1 MAQPKP
7 DRASLSL
14 LVLLGALTAFDPLSI
29 DMYLPAFPQIGR
41 DLHAGAS
48 LVELSL
54 TSFFI
59 GMTLGQLIYGPLSDH
74 YGRKKP
80 LIAGMTVYLLASFG
94 CAFSRSIHVLI
105 LFRVLQALGGCA
117 GMVIA
122 RAVVRD
128 LFDKKRVAH
137 IFSILMLVMG
147 LAPILAPLAGG
158 YLSEYFGWRFIFAA
172 LGGFCFIT
180 LLCAAFFLPETCSAS
195 EGRYLFRSTFRA
207 YGELLHDRHFLGY
220 ALAGGAIYAGMFAYI
235 AGSPFVLITLFGVRP
250 EHYGWIF
257 GANAVGIISFSQV
270 NRLLLRRFDSE
281 QILRFFVGGSALF
294 AIGVFA
300 AALFGHHLYALL
312 IPSSSPS
319 RSTASS
325 SRTLRPLLWRIKVT
339 APAPPLRSWEC
350 CSRPWPASRRFW
362 SASCITARHSPW
374 PESCSPAASPDGSS
388 CKRLPARK
396 LPTLQSLATTPSSP
410 TKPISLRAC
419 HLRS

>member
-312 IPSSSPS
+312 IPLFFAIAVNGLIFPNSSAAALAHQGH
-319 RSTASS
+319 RAGTASS
-325 SRTLRPLLWRIKVT
+325 LMGMLQSSVACISSFLVSFLHNGT
-339 APAPPLRSWEC
+339 AFPMAGVML
-350 CSRPWPASRRFW
+350 ASGLSGW
-362 SASCITARHSPW
+362 LILQTV
-374 PESCSPAASPDGSS
+374 
-388 CKRLPARK
+388 ARK
-396 LPTLQSLATTPSSP
+396 ETPHAAVPRDDAKLSYE
-410 TKPISLRAC
+410 AD
-419 HLRS
+419 